1 MYHAF
6 VRHKLTQAFAGLSAG
21 RIEAI
26 TDELSPQAEHYFI
39 GEHAL
44 SGTRRTP
51 ESIRRW
57 YERLLRLLPDIR
69 FELHRIHVQ
78 GFPWSTLAVVEWT
91 ETNSGT
97 DGVRTSNPGANVIRL
112 AWGKVLSVRIYTNT
126 SGLEATLARL
136 AAAGVEEALAA
147 PIES

>member
-26 TDELSPQAEHYFI
+26 TNELADHAEHYFI
-39 GEHAL
+39 GNHAL
-44 SGTRRTP
+44 SGSRHTP
-51 ESIRRW
+51 EAIHRW

-69 FELHRIHVQ
+69 FDLHRIHVQ

-97 DGVRTSNPGANVIRL
+97 DGVETSNEGANVIRL
-112 AWGKVLSVRIYTNT
+112 AWGKVVSVRIYTNT
-126 SGLEATLARL
+126 AGLESTLSRL
-136 AAAGVEEALAA
+136 AAAGVSEAKAA
-147 PIES
+147 PIVS